1 MKAFRLL
8 LLVCVASVGVNF
20 AVVSYA
26 IAQAKSAGTNS
37 VSSWFETRF
46 VLSWDDSVLLKKYNE
61 ALNLY
66 ISKGPEYKTKYEA
79 WQKRCVDVADNQIAF
94 LGSVKRDGMDCPETF
109 EDLRTANHNVE
120 LEYAC
125 MTDNESGKPFAMLG
139 NSREAVLLTMTAAN
153 RLVLHLM
160 KTKGAGQWRYELNLK
175 DVKKALKQGD
185 YKKAKRWLH
194 KPFAECHPILGGDC
208 GNRYMYMLMDRANR

>member
-1 MKAFRLL
+1 VLHL
-8 LLVCVASVGVNF
+8 WVVNF

-94 LGSVKRDGMDCPETF
+94 LGSVKRDGMI
-109 EDLRTANHNVE
+109 
-120 LEYAC
+120 
-125 MTDNESGKPFAMLG
+125 
-139 NSREAVLLTMTAAN
+139 
-153 RLVLHLM
+153 
-160 KTKGAGQWRYELNLK
+160 
-175 DVKKALKQGD
+175 ALKLL
-185 YKKAKRWLH
+185 KT
-194 KPFAECHPILGGDC
+194 C
-208 GNRYMYMLMDRANR
+208 GLQTTMSSLNTLV